1 MLHIAMD
8 VKRVQYRTPITGGGR
23 GQGYGKKGAV
33 CKYWLQGRCNRNPCK
48 FVHGEVPKS
57 MKYTYQRTMHAHY
70 QTSKQ
75 LSHGGRPNSKRS
87 SVGTTNKGDGTLIKN
102 PDHEPK
108 QSSSLTSQEDGT
120 EENGTAKHSH
130 GNSDPEHQ
138 DSSFLTSRGDA
149 ISQKD
154 AQQSLILDTCNDGDK
169 CQCLNS
175 WFMGEGVSRLAQ
187 LEGHEKAVTGI
198 ALPFGSDK
206 LYTGNGDGVVRVWDC
221 HTGQFVDG
229 LDLGSEI
236 GCLISDDSWIFVG
249 MRNLVKAWN
258 IQTATEY
265 SLDGPVGQVYA
276 LETTGIDMLFA
287 GMQDGGILVWK
298 YNPETNSF
306 QLITNLKGHT
316 CDVLSLK
323 VGRQSLYSGSKDNT
337 IRKWDLDTLQ
347 CAQTL
352 TGHSAAVMSLLCWE
366 NCLLSCSLDQTI
378 KAWAYTKDGCLEV
391 IHTHNEEHGVLA
403 LFGMHDADNK
413 PILFC
418 SCNDN
423 SVHLYELPGFTERG
437 KIFAKQGVWA
447 IESGPG
453 GLFFTGDGAGR
464 VAVWKWLHK
473 QIAEADC
480 TE

>member
-1 MLHIAMD
+1 MD

-33 CKYWLQGRCNRNPCK
+33 CKYWLQGRCNRNP
-48 FVHGEVPKS
+48 F
-57 MKYTYQRTMHAHY
+57 
-70 QTSKQ
+70 
-75 LSHGGRPNSKRS
+75 KRWNR
-87 SVGTTNKGDGTLIKN
+87 G
-102 PDHEPK
+102 
-108 QSSSLTSQEDGT
+108 
-120 EENGTAKHSH
+120 NGTAKHSH

-154 AQQSLILDTCNDGDK
+154 SQQSLILDTCNDGDK

-187 LEGHEKAVTGI
+187 LEGHEKAQTSFTLEVEME
-198 ALPFGSDK
+198 LFGFGTAI
-206 LYTGNGDGVVRVWDC
+206 L
-221 HTGQFVDG
+221 
-229 LDLGSEI
+229 
-236 GCLISDDSWIFVG
+236 
-249 MRNLVKAWN
+249 AWN

-453 GLFFTGDGAGR
+453 GLFFTGDGAGG

>member
-108 QSSSLTSQEDGT
+108 QSSSLTSQDDGT
-120 EENGTAKHSH
+120 EENGTAKYSH

-187 LEGHEKAVTGI
+187 LEGHEKV
-198 ALPFGSDK
+198 F
-206 LYTGNGDGVVRVWDC
+206 
-221 HTGQFVDG
+221 
-229 LDLGSEI
+229 
-236 GCLISDDSWIFVG
+236 
-249 MRNLVKAWN
+249 
-258 IQTATEY
+258 
-265 SLDGPVGQVYA
+265 
-276 LETTGIDMLFA
+276 
-287 GMQDGGILVWK
+287 
-298 YNPETNSF
+298 
-306 QLITNLKGHT
+306 
-316 CDVLSLK
+316 
-323 VGRQSLYSGSKDNT
+323 
-337 IRKWDLDTLQ
+337 
-347 CAQTL
+347 
-352 TGHSAAVMSLLCWE
+352 VMSW
-366 NCLLSCSLDQTI
+366 SLMFFFS
-378 KAWAYTKDGCLEV
+378 
-391 IHTHNEEHGVLA
+391 N
-403 LFGMHDADNK
+403 
-413 PILFC
+413 
-418 SCNDN
+418 
-423 SVHLYELPGFTERG
+423 
-437 KIFAKQGVWA
+437 IF
-447 IESGPG
+447 
-453 GLFFTGDGAGR
+453 FY
-464 VAVWKWLHK
+464 KWSFW
-473 QIAEADC
+473 
-480 TE
+480 